1 MTKKKSKKQ
10 ASKKPARKAESRRAP
25 SSKKVRILIA
35 DDETL
40 FRDVLRDRLMMEGNI
55 DVVGE
60 ADDGDEA
67 IRLCQALKPDV
78 VLMDINMVG
87 MGGIEATRAI
97 RASVPGTK
105 VLMVSAYTD
114 DVHVME
120 AVQAGAYG
128 YISKRLP
135 ANELVRA
142 LKAFAEQGTM
152 IPPPVMERA
161 VNRLQVASRVTDSSL
176 GELTQTQMRVLAL
189 LGEGKSNKEI
199 AEELGCNV
207 KTVKNHLNII
217 FQKFD
222 VKNRTEAVV
231 KGIKAGLI
239 SGR

>member
-1 MTKKKSKKQ
+1 MKVGKKK
-10 ASKKPARKAESRRAP
+10 RRG
-25 SSKKVRILIA
+25 SLRLLIA
-35 DDETL
+35 DDEVL
-40 FRDVLRDRLMMEGNI
+40 FRDVLKDRLGMEGDI
-55 DVVGE
+55 EVVGE
-60 ADDGDEA
+60 ADEGGEA
-67 IRLCQALKPDV
+67 VRLAQTLKPDV

-97 RASVPGTK
+97 RQALPDTK
-105 VLMVSAYTD
+105 VLMLSAFTD
-114 DVHVME
+114 EVHVME

-142 LKAFAEQGTM
+142 LRTFAEQGTM

-161 VNRLQVASRVTDSSL
+161 VNRLKMASRVVDTAL

-189 LGEGKSNKEI
+189 LGSGKSNKEI
-199 AEELGCNV
+199 AGELDCNV

-239 SGR
+239 AGR